1 MNFDL
6 NDLRSL
12 VTLFSFGIFAAIAAW
27 AWRPA
32 NRARF
37 DDDALLPFADEAP
50 ASPEATSAAARTT
63 EDGR

>member
-1 MNFDL
+1 MDFDL

-12 VTLFSFGIFAAIAAW
+12 VTLLSFALFAAIAAW

-37 DDDALLPFADEAP
+37 DADALLPFAEDEAKP
-50 ASPEATSAAARTT
+50 ST
-63 EDGR
+63 EGDSR